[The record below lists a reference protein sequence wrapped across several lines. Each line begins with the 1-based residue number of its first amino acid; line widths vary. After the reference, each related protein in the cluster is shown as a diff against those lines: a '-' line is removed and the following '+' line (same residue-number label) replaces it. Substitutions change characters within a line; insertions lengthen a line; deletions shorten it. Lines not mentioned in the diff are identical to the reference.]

1 MVVLDLKVTVF
12 DEAPLR
18 NSYKIL
24 NTICQGSFGEVKLAC
39 HLLTK
44 TQVAMK
50 VLPRNSSFVTSEI
63 DIMKSLSHP
72 NVIQLYQIINTT
84 VNTYLVMEY
93 ASGGGLLDRIQ
104 EDGHLQEEE
113 ARRLF
118 QQIGSAVHYCHSK
131 GVVHGDL
138 RPENILVDGEGNIKL
153 SDFGVGVQVSPG
165 QKLHSFF
172 CSLPFCAPELLQGK
186 DYDGPAA
193 DMWSLGVLLYF
204 MTTGCLPFQA
214 PTNPGIKQKILCLK
228 YYCPSY
234 LSANVLNVIRQL
246 LTLDPSKRAT
256 IDCIMHHPWLTQG
269 EIPSLEFS
277 LEQFPSLP
285 NPIILISMANLGYDP
300 NEVLE
305 SLKVQTF
312 NETMATYLML
322 QHKSSWESSQENQ
335 VTPVQPGDTPCV
347 TPTNLSTS
355 PLPLNRR
362 ASKPALHTLPDKC
375 QLPNGETHLRMK
387 GIKRAIM
394 YTDPQ
399 RCLLKRTISYFR
411 EACHYDDATALCTHS
426 RSSCG
431 AEPESHVG
439 SQDTPPEKSSLPREE
454 LWTLTTKGA
463 HTTESGSSSGDL
475 SSEPVSLSNDQ
486 TDSVMIACTHRHCP
500 GWKRVMRRV
509 VNCAVKLCC
518 CMPVQRKGQVS
529 RNKVVPIKGKNGKTP
544 EARR

>member
-1 MVVLDLKVTVF
+1 MMMLDFKVTAF

-39 HLLTK
+39 HLLTQ
-44 TQVAMK
+44 TQVALK
-50 VLPRNSSFVTSEI
+50 VLPRTSSIVTSEI

-72 NVIQLYQIINTT
+72 NVIQLYQIISTT

-131 GVVHGDL
+131 GVVHGNL

-153 SDFGVGVQVSPG
+153 SDFGLGVQVSPG
-165 QKLHSFF
+165 QKLHGFF

-214 PTNPGIKQKILCLK
+214 PTNPGIKQKILCVK

-234 LSANVLNVIRQL
+234 LSANVLNVIGQL

-256 IDCIMHHPWLTQG
+256 IDRIMHHPWLTQG
-269 EIPSLEFS
+269 EVPSLEFS
-277 LEQFPSLP
+277 LEEFPSLP
-285 NPIILISMANLGYDP
+285 NPIIIIIMADLGYEP

-312 NETMATYLML
+312 DETMATYLIL
-322 QHKSSWESSQENQ
+322 QHKSSLEDRQGNQ
-335 VTPVQPGDTPCV
+335 VKPVQPGITPCA
-347 TPTNLSTS
+347 TPADLPTL
-355 PLPLNRR
+355 PLPLDQRT
-362 ASKPALHTLPDKC
+362 SKPALHTFPYKC
-375 QLPNGETHLRMK
+375 QLPDDEKHLRME
-387 GIKRAIM
+387 GDKRATMSIA
-394 YTDPQ
+394 PQ
-399 RCLLKRTISYFR
+399 CSLLKRTISYFR
-411 EACHYDDATALCTHS
+411 AACHHDDANALCTHAM
-426 RSSCG
+426 SSCG

-439 SQDTPPEKSSLPREE
+439 SQDTPPENNSLPREE

-463 HTTESGSSSGDL
+463 HTTASGSSSGDL

-486 TDSVMIACTHRHCP
+486 TDSVMIACTRRHCP

-509 VNCAVKLCC
+509 ANCAAKLCC
-518 CMPVQRKGQVS
+518 CMPVQVKGWLS
-529 RNKVVPIKGKNGKTP
+529 RNKVVPIKRKNGETP
-544 EARR
+544 KARR